1 MAIFPRND
9 IFFETLCRYI
19 DIVSRYT
26 RVDALLLLLVVVD
39 GELGGDP
46 VHGAGQLGQ
55 RVAGLLPVQQ
65 HV

>member
-1 MAIFPRND
+1 MDNKSDAQI
-9 IFFETLCRYI
+9 L
-19 DIVSRYT
+19 SRYR
-26 RVDALLLLLVVVD
+26 RVDALLLVLVVVD

>member
-1 MAIFPRND
+1 MD
-9 IFFETLCRYI
+9 TRYI
-19 DIVSRYT
+19 DKVSRYT

-55 RVAGLLPVQQ
+55 GVAGLLPVQQ
-65 HV
+65 HVYTISSQHHDK